1 MGGCHVSAGTG
12 IEDPGALNRAGSGA
26 REIAGQT
33 RAAGAHPVDET
44 RTASRDFG
52 AGDWDGGLGGALSG
66 LAETWSTQVS
76 ALVAKCDS
84 LAGQCG
90 GTGLLYQRTEAA
102 NTQTMNS
109 LTRDFG

>member
-1 MGGCHVSAGTG
+1 MSAGTG

-33 RAAGAHPVDET
+33 RTAGTYPVDET
-44 RTASRDFG
+44 RTSSRDFG
-52 AGDWDGGLGGALSG
+52 AGNWDGGLDKALTD
-66 LAETWSTQVS
+66 LAVTWSSQVS
-76 ALVAKCDS
+76 ALAAKCDS

-90 GTGLLYQRTEAA
+90 NTGLLYQRTEAT

-109 LTRDFG
+109 LASDFG

>member
-1 MGGCHVSAGTG
+1 MSVGTG

-33 RAAGAHPVDET
+33 RTAGAHPTDET

-52 AGDWDGGLGGALSG
+52 AGNWDGGLDTALSSV
-66 LAETWSTQVS
+66 AETWSSQVS
-76 ALVAKCDS
+76 ALAARCES
-84 LAGQCG
+84 LATQCG
-90 GTGLLYQRTEAA
+90 NTGLLYQRTEAV

-109 LTRDFG
+109 LASDFG